1 MNNHK
6 FDVKK
11 LNKLNNPERLS
22 LIDLDKII
30 EELQLPKDSTIV
42 DIGIGTGIFS
52 EAFLSKLPNS
62 KGLGFDI
69 SEDMIKWVKE
79 NRKDASTGRLSVA
92 IMSENEIPLAEN
104 TADLVFMIT
113 VHHELKDPVSLL
125 KDAKRVLKNDGKLLI
140 CDWKEGVHKH
150 FVTKESILQDLD
162 LSGFKNL
169 KELNNSNK
177 LISLIATK

>member
-11 LNKLNNPERLS
+11 LSKLNNPERLS

-79 NRKDASTGRLSVA
+79 NRKDASTGRLSIA

-150 FVTKESILQDLD
+150 FVTKESILEDLD
-162 LSGFKNL
+162 SSGFKNI